1 MNNKIVIAMLGQI
14 DKVVLVIALILGGFL
29 VWRYSMGDPFAV
41 TIRVGRNSEVA
52 TPTEVTD
59 RVLAQANRL
68 RQQLNSDRV
77 PEALADFSVPDYT
90 QDFLQKLDRSIVPEP
105 QLGIPLAQV
114 GISVTDIATESLED
128 IEYVVPTPPAPIAV
142 VARASNGVLD
152 DAINP
157 SQLEQIMSRIGDRVP
172 HDFHYVSVAGQFDV
186 DAWLQR
192 MDSVEGGRAVPAAWQ
207 RSSFY
212 AVDVLLE
219 RQRWVPERGEW
230 GSTEVIEPIPGQL
243 SFRGV
248 AVEGRGDADA
258 LYRTITDRQ
267 EEILRPAFLPL
278 APGQGPPWRAPD
290 EADAVLDEAEHEQLA
305 QLNRDI
311 DRLTRRIETLERSL
325 DRQSGSEDSS
335 SRRDQGQRG
344 GSTFVDPNEQFMRQM
359 GGGGSSSPSRPRT
372 ERLTPDEQL
381 DQMIQERDDKLA
393 ERDNLLTPVRE
404 GFEPADGSDD
414 ATSIA
419 SRGVSPDQSQD
430 ELFRE
435 MFAKEVAA
443 MQGGTSG
450 DADGEQKD
458 EDDVQVLRFWVHDI
472 DVDPNTTYRYRVAVD
487 VLNPLF
493 RRQQSL
499 AAEQRPQAEHV
510 ATRSEASGWTERVT
524 VDPFVRFFLVGA
536 SSTQNA
542 AEIEVYSLYRG
553 IHRSETFTG
562 VQPGDT
568 IGDVRS
574 LRIGGQSA
582 SVDFG
587 TGKVLVDL
595 EEMVQVDGLG
605 SDTRGLFSNLDD
617 GILFERRVRV
627 DGNDPARA
635 RYENDAVL
643 WAVSPDDSR

>member
-1 MNNKIVIAMLGQI
+1 MNNKIVIAMLAQI
-14 DKVVLVIALILGGFL
+14 DKVVLVAALVLGGFL

-41 TIRVGRNSEVA
+41 TIRAGKNNEVV
-52 TPTEVTD
+52 TPAQVTD

-77 PEALADFSVPDYT
+77 PEALADFTVPDYT
-90 QDFLQKLDRSIVPEP
+90 QDFLQKLDRSILPEP
-105 QLGIPLAQV
+105 QLSIPFAQV
-114 GISVTDIATESLED
+114 GISVADIATESLED
-128 IEYVVPTPPAPIAV
+128 IEYVVPTPPAPMAV
-142 VARASNGVLD
+142 LARASNGVLD

-157 SQLEQIMSRIGDRVP
+157 SQLEQVTARIGDRLP
-172 HDFHYVSVAGQFDV
+172 RDFHYVSVAGQFDV

-207 RSSFY
+207 RSSLY

-219 RQRWVPERGEW
+219 RQRWMPEQGQW
-230 GSTEVIEPIPGQL
+230 GPTQAIEPIPGQL

-248 AVEGRGDADA
+248 EVAGRSDADA

-290 EADAVLDEAEHEQLA
+290 EADAVLDAAEHEQLA

-325 DRQSGSEDSS
+325 DRQSGTEDGA
-335 SRRDQGQRG
+335 SRRDRGQRG
-344 GSTFVDPNEQFMRQM
+344 GSTTVDYSEQFLEQN
-359 GGGGSSSPSRPRT
+359 GGGAASSSRPRT
-372 ERLTPDEQL
+372 ERLTPEEQL
-381 DQMIQERDDKLA
+381 DQMIQDRDDKLA
-393 ERDNLLTPVRE
+393 QRDALLAPVRE
-404 GFEPADGSDD
+404 GFGAVSGGDG
-414 ATSIA
+414 ATSTVG
-419 SRGVSPDQSQD
+419 RGSSSGLSQD
-430 ELFRE
+430 ELALE
-435 MFAKEVAA
+435 MFAREVAA
-443 MQGGTSG
+443 MQGGISG
-450 DADGEQKD
+450 DTDGASRD
-458 EDDVQVLRFWVHDI
+458 EADVQVLRFWVHDI
-472 DVDPNTTYRYRVAVD
+472 DVEPNTTYRYRVIVD

-499 AAEQRPQAEHV
+499 AAEQRPQADGV
-510 ATRSEASGWTERVT
+510 TVRSEASSWTEGVK

-542 AEIEVYSLYRG
+542 AEIEVYSLYQG
-553 IHRSETFTG
+553 IHRLETFTG
-562 VQPGDT
+562 VQPGDI

-574 LRIGGQSA
+574 LRIGGKSA
-582 SVDFG
+582 SIDFS
-587 TGKVLVDL
+587 TGKALVDL

-605 SDTRGLFSNLDD
+605 SDTRGLFSSLDD
-617 GILFERRVRV
+617 GLLFERRVRE
-627 DGNDPARA
+627 DGGDPARA

-643 WAVSPDDSR
+643 WAASTDESR